1 MRKLTA
7 KDSVVSAYAVGVAL
21 CNQLSISTQVP
32 ATVKVATLQPR
43 RTRLARVVFVVRP
56 APEHA
61 SDVPLLQWLEVLCN
75 LRRMPGPTTC
85 WPRCS
90 TSSKA
95 CPQPCVAA
103 WLNWPAAQPRARAV
117 LGAVLELQGDQ
128 QEAARCA
135 PPLIRLL
142 PTGSACVPQ
151 PCPTPRNGT
160 SNDAAPPSGVGV
172 SSAGHC
178 PAPAVFRGLC
188 REGLLGE
195 LGCYGRWRTRSA
207 YSSTPFTRLPS
218 EWAHSSHTS
227 S

>member
-1 MRKLTA
+1 M
-7 KDSVVSAYAVGVAL
+7 
-21 CNQLSISTQVP
+21 
-32 ATVKVATLQPR
+32 KVTTLQPR

-128 QEAARCA
+128 QEAARLRATLNPLTAYRLGLRAAALPNA
-135 PPLIRLL
+135 PQWNI
-142 PTGSACVPQ
+142 Q
-151 PCPTPRNGT
+151 
-160 SNDAAPPSGVGV
+160 
-172 SSAGHC
+172 
-178 PAPAVFRGLC
+178 
-188 REGLLGE
+188 
-195 LGCYGRWRTRSA
+195 
-207 YSSTPFTRLPS
+207 
-218 EWAHSSHTS
+218 
-227 S
+227 